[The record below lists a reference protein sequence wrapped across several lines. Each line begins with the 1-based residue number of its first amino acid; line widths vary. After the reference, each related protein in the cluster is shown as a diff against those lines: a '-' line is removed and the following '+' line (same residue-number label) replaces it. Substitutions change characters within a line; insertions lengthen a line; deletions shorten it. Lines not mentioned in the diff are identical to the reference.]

1 MISRLSIILL
11 LACGLSGA
19 TTLVA
24 TVDPARGEYNLWF
37 NEHGASGGATQA
49 YFAGVVFLD
58 LNATGTDYY
67 RDTLCVDLYTNIT
80 VGQAYGTGVVTPDGV
95 PGRGLNR
102 VSWLIDNALLP
113 TENVSFLS
121 ALDKPD
127 WVDSPAQGAGIQL
140 AIWDIVVDGGDG
152 FSAGQVEASSDT
164 NNPTDPDVLKW
175 ANFYEDQSAGKSS
188 DLAFV
193 YETFSLGNGLPA
205 QMLAGPEF
213 QDHGPQ
219 PTPEP
224 STVPLGGAG
233 LVAVAYLVLRNR
245 PPC

>member
-1 MISRLSIILL
+1 MTTRLSITLL
-11 LACGLSGA
+11 LACGLCEA

-37 NEHGASGGATQA
+37 NEHGADGGATQA
-49 YFAGVVFLD
+49 YFAGALFLD
-58 LNATGTDYY
+58 LNADGSDYY
-67 RDTLCVDLYTNIT
+67 RETLCVDLYTNIF
-80 VGQAYGTGVVTPDGV
+80 VGQTYGTSVVTPDSV
-95 PGRGLNR
+95 PGHSLNR
-102 VSWLIDNALLP
+102 VAWLAENALLP
-113 TENVSFLS
+113 TQNVSFLS

-127 WVDSPAQGAGIQL
+127 WVASPAQGAGIQL
-140 AIWDIVVDGGDG
+140 AIWDVVVDGGDG

-188 DLAFV
+188 DSAFV
-193 YETFSLGNGLPA
+193 YKTFSLGNGLPA
-205 QMLAGPEF
+205 QTLAGPEF

-219 PTPEP
+219 PAPEP
-224 STVPLGGAG
+224 STVAFGGSG
-233 LVAVAYLVLRNR
+233 LLLLAYLALRNR

>member
-1 MISRLSIILL
+1 MISRLSITLL
-11 LACGLSGA
+11 LACGLCEA

-24 TVDPARGEYNLWF
+24 TVDAARGEYNLWF

-80 VGQAYGTGVVTPDGV
+80 VGQTYGTGVVTPSEA
-95 PGRGLNR
+95 PGRDLNR
-102 VSWLIDNALLP
+102 VSWLIDNAVLP
-113 TENVSFLS
+113 TQNVTFLS
-121 ALDKPD
+121 AMDKTD
-127 WVDSPAQGAGIQL
+127 RVSSPAQGAGIQL
-140 AIWDIVVDGGDG
+140 AIWDIAVDGGDG
-152 FSAGQVEASSDT
+152 FSAGQVEVSSDA

-193 YETFSLGNGLPA
+193 YKTFSLGTGSPA
-205 QMLAGPEF
+205 QMLVGPEF

-224 STVPLGGAG
+224 STVVFAG
-233 LVAVAYLVLRNR
+233 SGLFLLAYLALRNR